1 MVYLYHLCVGGRM
14 RLLKAEVQ
22 SGRLRPAAY
31 RQRLERAVQRD
42 AAIATSLR
50 QAWR

>member
-1 MVYLYHLCVGGRM
+1 MVRLCVAGRM